1 MAESTIHVYKG
12 TIVQAPSLGA
22 LESTEAAYLVTE
34 SGRIAGVF
42 DKLPGKYQN
51 AACEDFGDCLIVPA
65 FTDLHLHAPQYCMMG
80 MGFDLPLLEWLNAYT
95 FREEARFADAGF
107 ARTVYEALAAELVR
121 RGTTRVCMF
130 SSLHREGTLILM
142 DALER
147 AGIVGLCGQGE
158 HGPQQPGFPL
168 RNMRGVACG
177 NPALAGGMRRAV
189 HAREADPNAA
199 LYAFLLGCVAGRA
212 WGRLRRNMA
221 CPCSPTFRK
230 TMRKLPGC
238 GSCTRIAHNIGRPMQ
253 NSGFGSQARSWRT
266 ACTAMRGSALPCA
279 LRASGWR
286 TARIPTPIYIRALR
300 PCAKCSAKGSTLPWL
315 PM

>member
-107 ARTVYEALAAELVR
+107 AREVFAHLAQALVEN
-121 RGTTRVCMF
+121 GTTRVCIF
-130 SSLHREGTLILM
+130 SSLHTEATLLLM

-147 AGIVGLCGQGE
+147 AGVTGYAGKVNMDQNGIDGLQE
-158 HGPQQPGFPL
+158 TTEESMRETL
-168 RNMRGVACG
+168 RWLDACG
-177 NPALAGGMRRAV
+177 R
-189 HAREADPNAA
+189 
-199 LYAFLLGCVAGRA
+199 F
-212 WGRLRRNMA
+212 
-221 CPCSPTFRK
+221 
-230 TMRKLPGC
+230 
-238 GSCTRIAHNIGRPMQ
+238 TRMRPMLTPR
-253 NSGFGSQARSWRT
+253 FVP
-266 ACTAMRGSALPCA
+266 AC
-279 LRASGWR
+279 
-286 TARIPTPIYIRALR
+286 
-300 PCAKCSAKGSTLPWL
+300 
-315 PM
+315 